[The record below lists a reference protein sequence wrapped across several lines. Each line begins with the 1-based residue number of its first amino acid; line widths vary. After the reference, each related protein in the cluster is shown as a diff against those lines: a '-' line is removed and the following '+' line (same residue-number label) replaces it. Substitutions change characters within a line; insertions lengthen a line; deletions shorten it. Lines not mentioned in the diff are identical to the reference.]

1 MRRRHTCCA
10 LVTGVQTCAL
20 PIYPRLD
27 EALLDDIETALLLAD
42 VGVLA
47 TQNLIAT
54 LRSGLKARAYPDVAA
69 LRLALRQQLL
79 AMLEPVT
86 KPLLVDSSQR
96 PFVIM
101 MVGINGAS
109 KTTTHGK
116 LAHRLKDEGKR
127 VILAADRQRV
137 VEGKSVSDRVELGGG
152 RARKN

>member
-69 LRLALRQQLL
+69 LRLALRQQLP

-96 PFVIM
+96 PFVIL
-101 MVGINGAS
+101 MVGINGAG
-109 KTTTHGK
+109 KTTTIGK

-127 VILAADRQRV
+127 VMLAAGDTFRAAA
-137 VEGKSVSDRVELGGG
+137 VEQQIG
-152 RARKN
+152 RA